1 MRLPAYGAGLILVFF
16 LGMFVGHKG
25 VLSDITRAA
34 PARRPAYLLASWKIL
49 SPEKLGPFGDA
60 VIPLA
65 KKAGMEILAGDP
77 KPQVLEGT
85 WPYEGTLILERYD
98 SMQALLKFW
107 RSPANRA
114 AQKLREDF
122 VDSEFIVAIE
132 SQ

>member
-1 MRLPAYGAGLILVFF
+1 MRLLTYVAGLILAFF
-16 LGMFVGHKG
+16 LGTFTGHRG
-25 VLSDITRAA
+25 VFTDTSRTVDSK
-34 PARRPAYLLASWKIL
+34 RPAYLLASWKVL
-49 SPEKLGPFGDA
+49 SPEKLTAFGDT

-65 KKAGMEILAGDP
+65 RKAGMEVLAADS
-77 KPQVLEGT
+77 KIEILEGN
-85 WPYEGTLILERYD
+85 WPYKGALILERYD

-114 AQKLREDF
+114 AQKLREGL